1 MRKSLIGFATF
12 GVMLLSLSA
21 CGVGG
26 TNTATSSEGKESS
39 SEIKGEI
46 VFATNQTNI
55 VDTKLKELADDYMAD
70 HEGTTIKIEG
80 LKDYDATMQTRIAGG
95 QAPDIFY
102 RIDSISNETSKDYFL
117 SLDDLSFT
125 ADDITTYEN
134 AASPDGHV
142 YTIAD
147 SIDYTGIVY
156 NKKAFEK
163 AGVNEVPQTV
173 SDLMAASK
181 KLKEAGIIPMGTAY
195 KDKWPIYPW
204 VDFDVVAT
212 VMTGDP
218 LNGKAALS
226 EENNVI
232 NENEKKSADIL
243 RNMNLQGYLE
253 ADVMSAN
260 WDQLKLDLAQ
270 AKMAMVYLPSWFPT
284 QLVDLG
290 ADENDIGMFPF
301 PETKG
306 ILVSTNKVWGV
317 SKDTK
322 APALAKDF
330 LKYLIEDGRYAKACL
345 ATPSWKDDA
354 GDQPFMKEL
363 LSFNVPVVEPG
374 KQDPR
379 VDQFTALQNE
389 SEIDEQTFIQNY
401 IIEKNDEKA
410 QKIIDDVNAKW
421 AKAQEKLK

>member
-1 MRKSLIGFATF
+1 MKKRIFGFVASSI
-12 GVMLLSLSA
+12 VLLSLTA

-26 TNTATSSEGKESS
+26 GKQNVSSDNSEPG
-39 SEIKGEI
+39 EIKGEI

-55 VDTKLKELADDYMAD
+55 VDTKLKELADAYMKEN
-70 HEGTTIKIEG
+70 EGTTIKIEG
-80 LKDYDATMQTRIAGG
+80 LKDYDSTMQTRIAGG

-102 RIDSISNETSKDYFL
+102 RIDSISNETAKDYFL
-117 SLDDLSFT
+117 PLDDLGFT
-125 ADDITTYEN
+125 EKDITTYEN
-134 AASPDGHV
+134 AASPDGNV

-156 NKKAFEK
+156 NKQAFK
-163 AGVNEVPQTV
+163 NAGVTEVPQTI
-173 SDLMAASK
+173 SDLMAASA
-181 KLKEAGIIPMGTAY
+181 KLKEAGITPMGTAY

-204 VDFDVVAT
+204 IDFDVVAT

-218 LNGKAALS
+218 LNGKASIA

-232 NENEKKSADIL
+232 NDNEKKTADIL
-243 RNMNLQGYLE
+243 RDMNLNGYLE
-253 ADVMSAN
+253 SDVMSAN

-284 QLVDLG
+284 QLVELG
-290 ADENDIGMFPF
+290 AAESDIGMFPF
-301 PETKG
+301 PEAKG

-317 SKDTK
+317 SKDSK

-330 LKYLIEDGRYAKACL
+330 LRYLIEDGRYAKACL
-345 ATPSWKDDA
+345 ATPSWKEDA
-354 GDQPFMKEL
+354 GSQGFMEEL
-363 LSFNVPVVEPG
+363 LSFDVPVVEPG

-389 SEIDEQTFIQNY
+389 SEVDEQTFLQNY
-401 IIEKNDEKA
+401 IIEKDDAKA
-410 QKIIDDVNAKW
+410 QKIIDDVNEKW